1 MTRAVSSLVVL
12 AGGGTGGHVFPA
24 QALAGELVGRGLRL
38 ALVTDRRGEGI
49 GGAIPGLA
57 VHRVRAGPLAGTH
70 GARRLLGGA
79 NLALGTL
86 QARRLL
92 ARLRPQAVVG
102 FGGYASVPTMLA
114 ASFAGIPTAI
124 HEQNA
129 LLGRANRILAARVDR
144 IATSYQESEGLP
156 AAAET
161 KVRWTGMPVRAA
173 VVSARATPYPRIDA
187 GVPTRLLIL
196 GGSQGAT
203 VFADVVPRAV
213 GLMPERLRGR
223 LRLAQQCRPEDV
235 DRTHAAYAEIGV
247 VAELSAFFDDA
258 VERLAGAHLLVARAG
273 ASSVAEATAIGRP
286 AILVPYPHAVDD
298 HQSANAH
305 ALDEVGAA
313 WLMPE
318 GAFTPD
324 ALAARLESL
333 FGLPETLEK
342 AAACAYAAGRPDAA
356 ARLADLVCE
365 LLPNGESG
373 AVAGAARR
381 EAA

>member
-1 MTRAVSSLVVL
+1 MTGATSSLVVL

-24 QALAGELVGRGLRL
+24 QALAGELAGRGCRL
-38 ALVTDRRGEGI
+38 ALVTDRRGAGI
-49 GGAIPGLA
+49 GGAIPGLE
-57 VHRVRAGPLAGTH
+57 VHRVRAGPLAGTR
-70 GARRLLGGA
+70 GARLLLGGV

-86 QARRLL
+86 QARGLL

-102 FGGYASVPTMLA
+102 FGGYASVPTILA
-114 ASFAGIPTAI
+114 ASFAGMPTAI

-129 LLGRANRILAARVDR
+129 LLGRANRKLAARVDR
-144 IATSYQESEGLP
+144 IATSFRGSEGLP
-156 AAAET
+156 AAAEA

-173 VVSARATPYPRIDA
+173 VVAERATPYPGIEPDGPCR
-187 GVPTRLLIL
+187 VLVL

-213 GLMPERLRGR
+213 GLMPERLRSR
-223 LRLAQQCRPEDV
+223 LRLAQQCRPEDL
-235 DRTHAAYAEIGV
+235 DRTRRAYAEIGV
-247 VAELSAFFDDA
+247 AAELSAFFEDA
-258 VERLAGAHLLVARAG
+258 VERLAAAHLLVARSG
-273 ASSVAEATAIGRP
+273 ASSVAEATVIGRP

-298 HQSANAH
+298 HQTANAH

-318 GAFTPD
+318 DGFTPD
-324 ALAARLESL
+324 ALAARLKSL
-333 FGLPETLEK
+333 FGLPETLEN
-342 AAACAYAAGRPDAA
+342 AAACAHAAGRPDAA

-365 LLPNGESG
+365 LIPNGESG
-373 AVAGAARR
+373 AVAGAARK